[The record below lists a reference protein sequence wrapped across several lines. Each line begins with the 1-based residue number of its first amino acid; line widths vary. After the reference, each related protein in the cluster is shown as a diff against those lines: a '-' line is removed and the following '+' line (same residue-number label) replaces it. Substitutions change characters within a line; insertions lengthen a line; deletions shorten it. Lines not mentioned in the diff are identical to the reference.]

1 MPFADT
7 LSQPENEKAGRHRR
21 KKHKE
26 EGIKDPEQKALEEL
40 AMVAYLYW
48 KGLQYGKGS

>member
-1 MPFADT
+1 MPFADA
-7 LSQPENEKAGRHRR
+7 LSQPENEMAGRHRR

-26 EGIKDPEQKALEEL
+26 ELIKDPEQKALEAL

-48 KGLQYGKGS
+48 KGMQYGKES